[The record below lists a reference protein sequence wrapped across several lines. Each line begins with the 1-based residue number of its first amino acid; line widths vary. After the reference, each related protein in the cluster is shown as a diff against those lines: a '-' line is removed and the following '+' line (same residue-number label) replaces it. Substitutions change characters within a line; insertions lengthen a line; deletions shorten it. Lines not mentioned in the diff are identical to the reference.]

1 MDHETVNRYQAASI
15 YLLAIKKF
23 VEPTAWA
30 TYSSSL
36 RSILT
41 KPETSDST
49 VARSFEDVLSPL
61 DAAVVL
67 HNYLHEMLDDDES
80 TLTNG
85 LRLFYLNN
93 PSAERITRAQEA
105 SQVAVRAVIQ
115 GRSEAAEILRA
126 DRALRQASTEKN
138 YLYPNLSNL
147 RWAIVLFLREDG
159 EETDLM
165 NQLTEESRVSE
176 INANDGSGL
185 ANMLQGMNLGQSQS
199 SETTKNVSDG
209 LAELLNRMVLS

>member
-67 HNYLHEMLDDDES
+67 HSYLHEMLDDDES

-126 DRALRQASTEKN
+126 DRALRQASAEKN

-199 SETTKNVSDG
+199 SETTTNVSDG